1 MKIKRALISVSDKSE
16 LIPFAE
22 RLKRWNMEI
31 ISTGGTAKFL
41 EEHQIPVT
49 LLSEVT
55 KFPEIMDGRVKTLHP
70 KIFAGILGVRNNDT
84 HQKQM
89 QEHQIKPID
98 LVVVNLYPFTEQA
111 IARNLAID
119 ESIEWIDI
127 GGPSLIRAA
136 AKNHA
141 FVTVVTD
148 PEDYKAI
155 AEELEKNEGSISEGT
170 RRRLAVKAFQFT
182 AYYDSTIADY
192 YIRKSDETEFPKYF
206 PVSLRL
212 ATSLRYGENPHQK
225 GALYVSASTPGGS
238 LAKAQKVQGKE
249 LSFNNLLDFDAA
261 FQLSCAL
268 DKPSAVIIKHNNPC
282 GVAIDER
289 ISEAYR
295 KARAADPVAAF
306 GGIVAING
314 SVDETTAKIISEA
327 FIEGVL
333 AKEFTPE
340 ALKVLSA
347 KTGMRLLKLAD
358 NWIIEDQ
365 IDLKKI
371 IGGALIQDRDNV
383 QLDRENSK
391 VVTQRQPTK
400 EEWKGLE
407 FAWIVA
413 QYVKSNAIVF
423 ANATSTVGIGAGQ
436 MSRVDSVKIARLK
449 AQSSLQGT
457 VVGSDAFFPFRD
469 GVDEIAAA
477 GATAIIQP
485 GGSIRDQEIIN
496 AANEHGMAM
505 VFTGI
510 RHFRH

>member
-1 MKIKRALISVSDKSE
+1 MKIQRALMSVSDKSD

-22 RLKRWNMEI
+22 RLKRWNIEI

-49 LLSEVT
+49 PLSEVT
-55 KFPEIMDGRVKTLHP
+55 KFPEIMDGRIKTLHP
-70 KIFAGILGVRNNDT
+70 KIFAGILGVRNNAT

-89 QEHQIKPID
+89 QEHQITPID
-98 LVVVNLYPFTEQA
+98 LVVVNLYPFEEQA
-111 IARNLAID
+111 IARNLSID

-148 PEDYKAI
+148 PDDYKTI
-155 AEELEKNEGSISEGT
+155 AEELEKNEGSVSEET
-170 RRRLAVKAFQFT
+170 RRRFAVKAFQFT
-182 AYYDSTIADY
+182 AHYDSTIADY
-192 YIRKSDETEFPKYF
+192 YIRKSDERQFPKYF
-206 PVSLRL
+206 PVSLKL

-238 LAKAQKVQGKE
+238 LAKAQKIQGKE

-282 GVAIDER
+282 GVAIDET

-314 SVDETTAKIISEA
+314 GVDETTAKIISEA

-340 ALKVLSA
+340 ALKVLSS

-383 QLDRENSK
+383 QLDRADSK
-391 VVTQRQPTK
+391 VVTQRLPTE

-449 AQSSLQGT
+449 AQSSLKGT

-469 GVDEIAAA
+469 GVDEIAEA

-485 GGSIRDQEIIN
+485 GGSIRDQEIID

>member
-1 MKIKRALISVSDKSE
+1 
-16 LIPFAE
+16 
-22 RLKRWNMEI
+22 
-31 ISTGGTAKFL
+31 
-41 EEHQIPVT
+41 
-49 LLSEVT
+49 
-55 KFPEIMDGRVKTLHP
+55 MDGRVKTLHP
-70 KIFAGILGVRNNDT
+70 KIFAGILGIRSNEA

-89 QEHQIKPID
+89 EKHQIQPID
-98 LVVVNLYPFTEQA
+98 LVVVNLYPFEEQA
-111 IARNLAID
+111 IHRNLAID

-148 PEDYKAI
+148 PADYAAI
-155 AEELEKNEGSISEGT
+155 AEELEKNEGSVSEEL
-170 RRRLAVKAFQFT
+170 RRHLAIKAFQFT
-182 AYYDSTIADY
+182 AHYDSTISDY
-192 YIRKSDETEFPKYF
+192 YIRKSGDTEFPKYF
-206 PVSLRL
+206 PVSLKL
-212 ATSLRYGENPHQK
+212 ASSLRYGENPHQK
-225 GALYVSASTPGGS
+225 GALYVSVSTPGGS
-238 LAKAQKVQGKE
+238 LAKAQKIQGKE

-268 DKPSAVIIKHNNPC
+268 NQPSAVIIKHNNPC
-282 GVAIDER
+282 GVALDDQ

-295 KARAADPVAAF
+295 KARAADPIAAF
-306 GGIVAING
+306 GGVVAING
-314 SVDETTAKIISEA
+314 TVDEQTAKIVAEA
-327 FIEGVL
+327 FIEGIV
-333 AKEFTPE
+333 AKDFTPE
-340 ALKVLSA
+340 ALKVLA
-347 KTGMRLLKLAD
+347 PKTGMRLLKLD
-358 NWIIEDQ
+358 EDWIIEDT

-383 QLDRENSK
+383 QLDRPSSK
-391 VVTQRQPTK
+391 IVTKRAPS
-400 EEWKGLE
+400 EAEWKALE

-423 ANATSTVGIGAGQ
+423 ANETVTAGIGAGQ

-457 VVGSDAFFPFRD
+457 SVGSDAFFPFRD

-485 GGSIRDQEIIN
+485 GGSIRDQEIID
-496 AANEHGMAM
+496 AANEHSMAM

>member
-98 LVVVNLYPFTEQA
+98 LVVVNLYPFEEQA
-111 IARNLAID
+111 IERNLAID

-148 PEDYKAI
+148 PEDYKTI

-170 RRRLAVKAFQFT
+170 RRRLAMKAFQFT
-182 AYYDSTIADY
+182 AHYDSTIADY

-391 VVTQRQPTK
+391 VVTQRQPTE

-469 GVDEIAAA
+469 GVDEIADA